1 MDLRGC
7 GGISMC
13 DRGRGFSLV
22 KLGERRMLI
31 KPLERKELHVWG
43 GIMRLKLYVKMI
55 CKSLFHK

>member
-1 MDLRGC
+1 
-7 GGISMC
+7 MC

-43 GIMRLKLYVKMI
+43 GIMRRKLYVKMI
-55 CKSLFHK
+55 RKSLFCK